1 MFSWQELAL
10 IKDLCLD
17 ECCYSLIMVKNI
29 IFTQAQLNQC
39 REFAENI
46 NTSYYANRKQTDQE
60 KRKLDQIIGKLGE
73 IATHETLKAKFP
85 DLTLPDFNIYEAKKK
100 SWDFDMKADGL
111 NLHVKSQS
119 LTQGAKYGVSWIFQA
134 QDKHIQDLK
143 IQNQYVSFVSVDMD
157 KKHALVR
164 CIPALE
170 TLHSN
175 ALFKAPKLLNLSY
188 NNKLAVYFD
197 DLKLLD
203 ESLLW
208 TPLK

>member
-1 MFSWQELAL
+1 
-10 IKDLCLD
+10 
-17 ECCYSLIMVKNI
+17 MVKNI
-29 IFTQAQLNQC
+29 VFTQAQLNQC

-100 SWDFDMKADGL
+100 SWDFDMKAAGL

-119 LTQGAKYGVSWIFQA
+119 ITQGAKYGVSWIFQA
-134 QDKHIQDLK
+134 QDKHIQDLNIK
-143 IQNQYVSFVSVDMD
+143 NQYVSFVSVDME

-170 TLHSN
+170 ILHTKS
-175 ALFKAPKLLNLSY
+175 LFKAPKLLNLSY

-197 DLKLLD
+197 DLKLL
-203 ESLLW
+203 EEETLW
-208 TPLK
+208 APLKANA